1 MIFFVFLEKIAPFVM
16 ITPEELLHYVWKFRL
31 YDASDLKTDRGEKLE
46 IIDVGMPN
54 TDAGPDFFNAKITI
68 DDKKWAGNVEIHRTS
83 DEWFRHKHDSD
94 TAYNSVIL
102 HVVEKITRP
111 IYNQKGQEIP
121 QMALL
126 VPEKVTRN
134 WEYLMHN
141 SRKIACF
148 DTIASIPKISVNS
161 WINALALERLERKTH
176 DIYRHLERYN
186 NSWEETLYVLLARN
200 FGFGLNSDEFE
211 RLALSLPLNYIKKHS
226 DNLFQI
232 EALFFGQAGM
242 LESDMAHDAY
252 FEALQQEYHFL
263 SHKFQLKPLTHI
275 HFKSLRVRPQGFPQV
290 RIAELAA
297 LMQQSEGLFTQI
309 LEKENYETIRML
321 FQADASEY
329 WQTHFTFG
337 KPTSKNT
344 KFLGDNSL
352 NTLLINTVAPI
363 LFAYGKKT
371 GESKYCDRALHILE
385 SVKAERNRIVTDFK
399 EAGITAKNAF
409 DTQALIQ
416 LYNEYCRTRKCLYCR
431 IGHTF
436 LSRH

>member
-1 MIFFVFLEKIAPFVM
+1 M
-16 ITPEELLHYVWKFRL
+16 ITPEELLHYAWKFKL
-31 YDASDLKTDRGEKLE
+31 YDTSDLQTGRGEKLE

-126 VPEKVTRN
+126 VPEKVIRN
-134 WEYLMHN
+134 WDYLMHN

-226 DNLFQI
+226 DNLLQI

-242 LESDMAHDAY
+242 LESDIAHDTY

-263 SHKFQLKPLTHI
+263 RHKFQLKPLTNI

-337 KPTSKNT
+337 KPTSRNT